1 MNIKWVFALIFFMYS
16 IQTFSVEIP
25 FNEAIEEALLSQ
37 TQLAAEIR
45 SQLVETQRKTPEQIT
60 VSETVSLEG
69 SLLTVYNFKTQH

>member
-1 MNIKWVFALIFFMYS
+1 MSIKWVFALILFMYS
-16 IQTFSVEIP
+16 IQTFSAEIP